1 MLTLL
6 RQEIYKQIH
15 GKFYI
20 GWPIVMLLMSLI
32 TGYFISSDKN
42 GFSHND
48 FMHQIFSVNAEFILI
63 AMIVFASTILI
74 GDFANNTVKYLFSRQ
89 FSRLQIFISKLLT
102 TFFMYVYLMVMGYVI
117 SFITKIVFS
126 SAGTLGMKYMS
137 EDMFRLSWFLLLL
150 LPMVM
155 LVSNIVKNNG
165 VAIALGIVFFFASNI
180 INTFSMIIMGK
191 FEILKFNPLNFLN
204 IYVQFAQHSAKA
216 MTKLSLTSME
226 IGTVVYA
233 LIFTV
238 IAYIIYNHRN
248 V

>member
-32 TGYFISSDKN
+32 GGYFISSNKH
-42 GFSHND
+42 GFSHNG
-48 FMHQIFSVNAEFILI
+48 FAENIFSINIEFALI
-63 AMIVFASTILI
+63 AMVVFSSTIMI

-89 FSRLQIFISKLLT
+89 FSRLQIFISKLVT
-102 TFFMYVYLMVMGYVI
+102 TFFMYIYLIVMSYI
-117 SFITKIVFS
+117 FTFITKIIFAS
-126 SAGTLGMKYMS
+126 SGDFGMKYILQ
-137 EDMFRLSWFLLLL
+137 DMFGISWFLLLL

-165 VAIALGIVFFFASNI
+165 VAIALGILFFFASSI
-180 INTFSMIIMGK
+180 INPFSMLVMKK
-191 FEILKFNPLNFLN
+191 FEILKFNPINFLN
-204 IYVQFAQHSAKA
+204 INVQFTDHTMKA
-216 MTKLSLTSME
+216 MTHLSLTSME
-226 IGTVVYA
+226 IGIVIYA
-233 LIFTV
+233 LIFTA
-238 IAYIIYNHRN
+238 IAYVIYNHRN

>member
-32 TGYFISSDKN
+32 GGYFISSNKH
-42 GFSHND
+42 GFSHNG
-48 FMHQIFSVNAEFILI
+48 FAENIFSTNIQFVLI
-63 AMIVFASTILI
+63 AMVVFASTIMI

-89 FSRLQIFISKLLT
+89 FSRLQIFISKLLV
-102 TFFMYVYLMVMGYVI
+102 TFFMYIYLIVMSYI
-117 SFITKIVFS
+117 FTFITKMIFAS
-126 SAGTLGMKYMS
+126 SGEFGMKYILQ
-137 EDMFRLSWFLLLL
+137 DMFSMSWFLLLL
-150 LPMVM
+150 IPMVM

-165 VAIALGIVFFFASNI
+165 VAIAIGIVFFFALNI
-180 INTFSMIIMGK
+180 INPFSMIAMRK
-191 FEILKFNPLNFLN
+191 FSILKFNPINFLN
-204 IYVQFAQHSAKA
+204 IDAQFGDHSMKA
-216 MTKLSLTSME
+216 MTHLSLTSME
-226 IGTVVYA
+226 IGIVLYA

-238 IAYIIYNHRN
+238 IAYVIYNHRN

>member
-20 GWPIVMLLMSLI
+20 GWPIVMLLASL
-32 TGYFISSDKN
+32 TAGYFLTSGKGNVDHEAFAFNI
-42 GFSHND
+42 FND
-48 FMHQIFSVNAEFILI
+48 NIDLVMI
-63 AMIVFASTILI
+63 AMIVFASTIMI

-89 FSRLQIFISKLLT
+89 FSRLQIFISKLIVT
-102 TFFMYVYLMVMGYVI
+102 VFMYIYLIAMSYI
-117 SFITKIVFS
+117 FTFITKMIFNRS
-126 SAGTLGMKYMS
+126 GDMGMKYINQNT
-137 EDMFRLSWFLLLL
+137 FGIAWLLLLL

-165 VAIALGIVFFFASNI
+165 VAIALGIVFFFAS
-180 INTFSMIIMGK
+180 SMISGFSILLMRK
-191 FEILKFNPLNFLN
+191 WEILKFSPFNFLN
-204 IYVQFAQHSAKA
+204 VYNQFLDHGTKA
-216 MTKLSLTSME
+216 MTHLSLTTME

-233 LIFTV
+233 LIFTA
-238 IAYIIYNHRN
+238 IAYVIYNHRN